1 MAVQIHELLTFVVQQ
16 GASDLHLSAG
26 EVPCVRIDGG
36 VRRLDLDGLTAED
49 AKRMAY
55 SIMTEK
61 QKAFFENNL
70 EIDFAI
76 GLKGLARFRVNVFTQ
91 SRGVGMVLRH
101 IPAEVWTLDK
111 VNGPQIF
118 QNIADSRRGLVLV
131 TGPTGS
137 GKTTTLAAM
146 MHYINRTRSDHVL
159 TIEDP
164 IEFVHKPLKCII
176 SQREVGP
183 HTHSFSNALR
193 SALREDPDVI
203 LVGELRDL
211 ETVSLALTAAETGHL
226 VFGTLHTR
234 SAPETIDRIVDQY
247 PADQQAHVR
256 TMLASSLK
264 AVITQ
269 QLVRKNYGKGRVG
282 AFEILLAN
290 PAVRNLIREN
300 KLYQITSVMQASRG
314 EGMQTMDMA
323 LKDLVNIGEIS
334 RENAIQVSGNTQLF
348 DDEDGERRR
357 PPKQNR
363 LN

>member
-36 VRRLDLDGLTAED
+36 VRRLDLARLTAED

-61 QKAFFENNL
+61 QKTFFENNL
-70 EIDFAI
+70 EIDFAV

-91 SRGVGMVLRH
+91 ARGVGIVLRH
-101 IPAEVWTLDK
+101 IPAKVWTLDK
-111 VNGPQIF
+111 VSAPPIF
-118 QNIADSRRGLVLV
+118 KSIADTRQGLVLV

-146 MHYINRTRSDHVL
+146 MDHINRSRSDHVL

-164 IEFVHKPLKCII
+164 IEFVHTPYKCII

-247 PADQQAHVR
+247 PSDQQAHVR
-256 TMLASSLK
+256 TMLASSLM
-264 AVITQ
+264 AVVTQ
-269 QLVRKNYGKGRVG
+269 QLVRKSHGRGRVPV
-282 AFEILLAN
+282 FEILLAN
-290 PAVRNLIREN
+290 SAVRNLIREN
-300 KLYQITSVMQASRG
+300 KLYQITSVMQSSRG
-314 EGMQTMDMA
+314 EGMQTTDMA
-323 LKDLVNIGEIS
+323 LKDLVTRGEVS
-334 RENAIQVSGNTQLF
+334 REMAIAVSGNSQLF
-348 DDEDGERRR
+348 DDDDSNRRR
-357 PPKQNR
+357 PPRQNR
-363 LN
+363 LG